1 MPPRSPALARIV
13 ERLSRLRARVR
24 RIFAVAGLGR
34 LLAWTAGCVAAW
46 FLADLFLDL
55 PLGVRR
61 FVRLGLLDRPADL
74 GVAPWLGLLGTAV
87 AFLGLTVRHGS
98 PFAGVFA
105 FATAGVPGVLAWV
118 AARHLWAPLRI
129 PLPDAALAL
138 SVEARFRGLEDR
150 LAAALDF
157 DREIAA
163 PTRGESPAMMAR
175 VVDEAGAEA
184 DRLEFATVASA
195 RSARRAVV
203 AGLGAAAAAAV
214 VFLAFASDAGL
225 WARRALAL
233 EDVPWP
239 RRTTLVA
246 VVVDAAGTE
255 RVVEPGTPY
264 VAALGQSLVVLG
276 RAMGRVPTEVEIVDR
291 VGGAGGDERPL
302 AHRMRPVADRPG
314 LFEHEFRD
322 VRSDFTFSLRGGDDD
337 DGLPSYT
344 VVVRVPPR
352 VTALRADLVYPAYLG
367 LAPRRV
373 EGGTVQAP
381 AGTKVTVAF
390 SSDAGASNAGAAAPT
405 GTGGIAR
412 AEAFVG
418 DAAATVTR
426 EGDTFR
432 FAFDAETSTRYRLR
446 IVTADGRENDP
457 AADTYDVTVDPDTPP
472 RPDWVFPR
480 GGGLA
485 TTANGRIPLFL
496 DTVDDHGIAS
506 LRLEVLMGAA
516 ETPVVVPLAPR
527 TAATPDGANDRAY
540 GAPSILSY
548 HPLEVASLVPP
559 GAKLPLPT
567 RVQVRAVATDAKGQE
582 AAGPWVAVDV
592 LQPDEVERGL
602 ATQRS
607 RAKTDVEAVRDEVVK
622 LEATLADLAAQGAL
636 TEADRGVL
644 RDVQFRAGKAR
655 NDLDRAGRAVT
666 SVFTTYAYGRLGAE
680 APTATILALFDRRH
694 RATFTRTAED
704 RGARDGGGAAS
715 TDDGDVFPWAAFR
728 EVVAARRDRVLFD
741 TAVID
746 KIVSVLEHLV
756 EAAAVRGPAA
766 HELATRLARDG
777 AAADVASLRASVTAW
792 RAAVDAT
799 VAAMAEWQSLAE
811 LTLFVRRLV
820 EEQERIDRDLK
831 SLDGGGA
838 KPPAGAG
845 GR

>member
-1 MPPRSPALARIV
+1 MTTSMPPRSPALARIV

-24 RIFAVAGLGR
+24 RIFAVAGVGR

-55 PLGVRR
+55 PIGVRR
-61 FVRLGLLDRPADL
+61 FVRLGLLDRPDDL
-74 GVAPWLGLLGTAV
+74 GVAPWLGLLGAAIT
-87 AFLGLTVRHGS
+87 FLVLTLRHGS

-105 FATAGVPGVLAWV
+105 FAAAGVPGVLGWV
-118 AARHLWAPLRI
+118 AAKHLLSPLRI
-129 PLPDAALAL
+129 PLSDDALAL
-138 SVEARFRGLEDR
+138 TVEARFRGLEDR

-175 VVDEAGAEA
+175 VVDEAAAEA

-246 VVVDAAGTE
+246 VVVDAAGAE
-255 RVVEPGTPY
+255 RVVDPGTPY

-276 RAMGRVPTEVEIVDR
+276 RAVGRVPTEVEIVDR
-291 VGGAGGDERPL
+291 VAGAGGDERPL

-337 DGLPSYT
+337 DGLPSYA

-352 VTALRADLVYPAYLG
+352 ITALRADLVYPAYLG

-381 AGTKVTVAF
+381 AGTKVAVAF
-390 SSDAGASNAGAAAPT
+390 SSDATGA
-405 GTGGIAR
+405 GGIAR
-412 AEAFVG
+412 AEAFIG

-485 TTANGRIPLFL
+485 TTANGRVPLFL
-496 DTVDDHGIAS
+496 DTIDDHGISS
-506 LRLEVLMGAA
+506 LRLEVLTGSA
-516 ETPVVVPLAPR
+516 ETPAVVPLAPR
-527 TAATPDGANDRAY
+527 SAAAPDGANDRAW

-559 GAKLPLPT
+559 GTKLPLPT

-607 RAKTDVEAVRDEVVK
+607 RAKTDVEAVRDEIVK
-622 LEATLADLAAQGAL
+622 LEATLAELAAQGAL
-636 TEADRGVL
+636 TEPDRGVL

-666 SVFTTYAYGRLGAE
+666 SIFTTYAYGRLGAE

-694 RATFTRTAED
+694 RATFTRSTED
-704 RGARDGGGAAS
+704 RGARDGADPAT

-728 EVVAARRDRVLFD
+728 EIVAARRDRVLFD
-741 TAVID
+741 TGVID
-746 KIVSVLEHLV
+746 KIVNVLEHVV

-766 HELATRLARDG
+766 HDLATRIAREG
-777 AAADVASLRASVTAW
+777 TAADLAGLRASVAAW

-831 SLDGGGA
+831 SLDAGGA